1 MLAEESEAT
10 EDQIIKIKKVATE
23 DQIIEIRKRLL
34 RLQDAVKDQLSS
46 SLDGLGSGSVG
57 RGRRRPRRD

>member
-34 RLQDAVKDQLSS
+34 RLQNAVKDQLSS
-46 SLDGLGSGSVG
+46 SVANLIKLVN
-57 RGRRRPRRD
+57 